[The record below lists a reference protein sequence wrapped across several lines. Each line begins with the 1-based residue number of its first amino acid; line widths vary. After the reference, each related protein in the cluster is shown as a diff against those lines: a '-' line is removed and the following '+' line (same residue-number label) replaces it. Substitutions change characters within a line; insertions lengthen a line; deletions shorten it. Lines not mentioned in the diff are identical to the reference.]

1 MIDIQIVTFAQYMFV
16 DVQKLFKC
24 TKLNMVLVQ
33 HRTILVFSRDYAIL
47 INLEIEKY
55 LNFTLCLTEKF

>member
-1 MIDIQIVTFAQYMFV
+1 MFV

-33 HRTILVFSRDYAIL
+33 HITILVFSRDYAIR